1 MSTTVND
8 VSSTSPATGTT
19 STDSSSNLYGANT
32 TTEQATQAYGTQPP
46 GGIGA
51 FQGEDLD
58 ALVMSVFLNRSE
70 DLDNQVRNQVSQL
83 EVNNTE
89 MQNTNNATAALLA
102 AGTGTGDNS
111 TTFVYTN
118 PTTGATSAMS
128 VGTYIGQ
135 QTGTTPGSSEDQ
147 SDLETSLN
155 DIGTQQQGMSQE
167 QSTNISATMS
177 KDNESWEG
185 CTNLVSSISQSLSQI
200 VGKW

>member
-1 MSTTVND
+1 
-8 VSSTSPATGTT
+8 
-19 STDSSSNLYGANT
+19 
-32 TTEQATQAYGTQPP
+32 
-46 GGIGA
+46 
-51 FQGEDLD
+51 
-58 ALVMSVFLNRSE
+58 
-70 DLDNQVRNQVSQL
+70 VSQL

-102 AGTGTGDNS
+102 AGTGTGDAN

-118 PTTGATSAMS
+118 PTTGSTTTMS
-128 VGTYIGQ
+128 VGYYVYME
-135 QTGTTPGSSEDQ
+135 TGAPGYEIENEDQ
-147 SDLETSLN
+147 SDLETQLN